1 VRRHLSIALA
11 CGLAAGSVSA
21 HAGDKPFVVGDH
33 ADQLAV
39 YRDELGSFYV
49 VPVATAPKDIAEW
62 VFFGDAKKLYQ
73 QRIKSSYTSSNGG
86 FDWYVWAPRAKG
98 LPFGLLERMGDKLS
112 LTCHAKDAHE
122 LVQLGADEAKAF
134 LARATL
140 LPPLWRHQAHLLAR
154 DDDGVYYYVDSS
166 IDDAYT
172 DLRVF
177 IGLKG
182 AMKELALTNV
192 VHDSAGEL
200 YVSKSGTLKVL
211 AGNRNAVWT
220 KDGKKS
226 ELTVVDLQ
234 RDQYLVYRELGIYGQ
249 LGAVCED
256 Q

>member
-1 VRRHLSIALA
+1 MRRHLSIALA
-11 CGLAAGSVSA
+11 CGLVAISVRA
-21 HAGDKPFVVGDH
+21 HADDKPFVVGDR

-49 VPVATAPKDIAEW
+49 VPLATAPKELADW
-62 VFFGDAKKLYQ
+62 LFFGDAKKLYQ
-73 QRIKSSYTSSNGG
+73 QRIKSSYTTSSKS
-86 FDWYVWAPRAKG
+86 WAPRAKG
-98 LPFGLLERMGDKLS
+98 VPNGQLERAGDKLS
-112 LTCHAKDAHE
+112 LTCHAKDPHE

-140 LPPLWRHQAHLLAR
+140 LPPLWRHQPHLLAR

-211 AGNRNAVWT
+211 AGNKNAMGS
-220 KDGKKS
+220 KDGKKN
-226 ELTVVDLQ
+226 ELTVVDMKL
-234 RDQYLVYRELGIYGQ
+234 DQYLIYRELGIYGQ